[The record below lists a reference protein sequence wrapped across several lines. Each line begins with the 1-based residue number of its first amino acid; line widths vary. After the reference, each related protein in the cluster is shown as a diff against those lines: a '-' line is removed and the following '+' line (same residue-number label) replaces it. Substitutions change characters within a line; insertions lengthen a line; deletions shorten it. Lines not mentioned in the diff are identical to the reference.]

1 MRYKKATK
9 KQVDKIKDLAE
20 RNQLSIEAIDK
31 LSQTAA
37 SQLIRDLE
45 RGVQMHELL
54 KVVKSC
60 KTLQDVKALSDEDKA
75 KVPDI
80 VALDSQIEEWY
91 LESHSVVVGGLIHE
105 EWWEVYKSW
114 VNFKLYYEQEMKKDV
129 RF

>member
-45 RGVQMHELL
+45 RRA
-54 KVVKSC
+54 
-60 KTLQDVKALSDEDKA
+60 TDK
-75 KVPDI
+75 
-80 VALDSQIEEWY
+80 
-91 LESHSVVVGGLIHE
+91 
-105 EWWEVYKSW
+105 
-114 VNFKLYYEQEMKKDV
+114 
-129 RF
+129 

>member
-45 RGVQMHELL
+45 KEGINARVTEN
-54 KVVKSC
+54 C
-60 KTLQDVKALSDEDKA
+60 
-75 KVPDI
+75 
-80 VALDSQIEEWY
+80 
-91 LESHSVVVGGLIHE
+91 
-105 EWWEVYKSW
+105 
-114 VNFKLYYEQEMKKDV
+114 
-129 RF
+129 

>member
-45 RGVQMHELL
+45 RGV
-54 KVVKSC
+54 VDARVIKSC
-60 KTLQDVKALSDEDKA
+60 
-75 KVPDI
+75 
-80 VALDSQIEEWY
+80 
-91 LESHSVVVGGLIHE
+91 
-105 EWWEVYKSW
+105 
-114 VNFKLYYEQEMKKDV
+114 
-129 RF
+129 

>member
-45 RGVQMHELL
+45 R
-54 KVVKSC
+54 S
-60 KTLQDVKALSDEDKA
+60 
-75 KVPDI
+75 
-80 VALDSQIEEWY
+80 VADARVT
-91 LESHSVVVGGLIHE
+91 ES
-105 EWWEVYKSW
+105 Y
-114 VNFKLYYEQEMKKDV
+114 
-129 RF
+129 